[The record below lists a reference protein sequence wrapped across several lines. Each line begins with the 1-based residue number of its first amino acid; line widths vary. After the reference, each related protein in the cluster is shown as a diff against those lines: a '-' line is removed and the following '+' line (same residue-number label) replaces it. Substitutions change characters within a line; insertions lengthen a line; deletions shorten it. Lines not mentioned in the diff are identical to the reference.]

1 MFNHINGNLY
11 HYAANNPVRYIDP
24 DGEVAWTASMWWLS
38 IADGPLP
45 IGDIIY
51 GIGVTVEIAGLA
63 YVANKYSVQNIDLN
77 NSYAL
82 SKPKN
87 KKDSEGK
94 TASES
99 GALPEDGVKSGKE
112 GSKSGEQSSE
122 KEHKKPKS
130 GSGKEKAD
138 DVPSWAKGKSP
149 YRDEN
154 GKDFAKRLCD
164 EHYGEGNYDTRT
176 PGEPYNQIK
185 KWGDRGFE

>member
-1 MFNHINGNLY
+1 MY
-11 HYAANNPVRYIDP
+11 HYAGNNPVRYVDP
-24 DGEVAWTASMWWLS
+24 DGESAIGTVSVFFAADVAVLEPTDIIPWKWLGWGVCFAVAAA
-38 IADGPLP
+38 INHFLQKAADADAKPADEPTPLP
-45 IGDIIY
+45 
-51 GIGVTVEIAGLA
+51 E
-63 YVANKYSVQNIDLN
+63 
-77 NSYAL
+77 
-82 SKPKN
+82 
-87 KKDSEGK
+87 E
-94 TASES
+94 
-99 GALPEDGVKSGKE
+99 GVKSGKE